1 MLRPCVAYRDA
12 HLDARSAGLAAAVSA
27 FASLIEE
34 RIRVRREHDEV
45 AERVDDL
52 GRRLAELERAIE
64 RDGVIAT
71 VKRWL
76 GVSPAALRRE
86 AEELRRARAE
96 RTSQLA
102 ALVSRELTISAQLAE
117 VEVAR
122 GELARVRAS
131 RGRALRSSESPL
143 GHELRRID
151 EELAAAAARMTA
163 LDKALVAADR
173 VDRVIADIRD
183 IVEASARAG
192 SLTEIAAAAHAV
204 LSFELLGPSDREL
217 ARARLR
223 DHIAF
228 ARDELRAF
236 IGAFEALK
244 LGVEQH
250 ARLAVVQLRTL
261 AGARFAEPP
270 ENSELVVG
278 IESAAS
284 CTARLVAAV
293 DAELASSGRR
303 RDALVAQQQGL
314 EGRSG

>member
-1 MLRPCVAYRDA
+1 VAYRDA
-12 HLDARSAGLAAAVSA
+12 HLDARSAGLAAAVSGSA
-27 FASLIEE
+27 ALIEE
-34 RIRVRREHDEV
+34 RIRVCREHDEV
-45 AERVDDL
+45 AERVDEL
-52 GRRLAELERAIE
+52 GRRLAGLERAIAQ
-64 RDGVIAT
+64 DGVIAM

-76 GVSPAALRRE
+76 GASPAALRRE
-86 AEELRRARAE
+86 AEKIRGALAE

-102 ALVSRELTISAQLAE
+102 ALVSREIAISAQLAE

-122 GELARVRAS
+122 DELARVRAS
-131 RGRALRSSESPL
+131 RGRALRRSESPL

-151 EELAAAAARMTA
+151 EELAAAEARMTS

-173 VDRVIADIRD
+173 VDRIIADIRD

-192 SLTEIAAAAHAV
+192 SLAEIAATAHAV
-204 LSFELLGPSDREL
+204 ISFDLLGPSDRDL
-217 ARARLR
+217 ARGRLR

-236 IGAFEALK
+236 IDAFEVLK
-244 LGVEQH
+244 LGVELPT
-250 ARLAVVQLRTL
+250 RLALAQLRTL

-284 CTARLVAAV
+284 CTARLVAV
-293 DAELASSGRR
+293 VGAELASSGRR
-303 RDALVAQQQGL
+303 RDALVAQQRGL
-314 EGRSG
+314 ESRSG